1 MTKEAI
7 LFLACFVF
15 FIGCSTQKTV
25 QPISPLT
32 YEAPISFLDEFLSG
46 LPTEEKVEKVDERLD
61 QRIEDQKPKAE
72 EERREEKVKPEEKKV
87 AEQGEIPLAVI
98 PKLSAPPGERISLS
112 DLAIT
117 DLYLKKKRQ
126 LFTTLVNVGTVPLQ
140 MDGVVLSLFVDGRWE
155 GRYSWEV
162 LSSQKELQ
170 PQESIHLSLPYS
182 IVGRREVEIRV
193 ESPKERIELNQEN
206 NQFKKALEGFPLG
219 PDIAV
224 KDFSLTEDLDL
235 SILLCN
241 EGEVDL
247 RRGGTFRV
255 RIYVNDRKISDFEH
269 YLSEELKAHAK
280 TIYVLTPPYRIPLKG
295 SSRVRVSLMPKLRQ
309 DDIFL
314 ENNALERRFI
324 IFPFQL
330 GGQGREQFSFLIPRP
345 PSRRESMS
353 ELIKMEL
360 RWEMATAPLQ
370 LSFHESEGNKDLP
383 YFIGR
388 SPIRVEWP
396 LPTFEPQRE
405 SHWMVSVTNLFD
417 NRIEGHLIIQ
427 HP

>member
-1 MTKEAI
+1 MPKGAI

-25 QPISPLT
+25 QPISSLT
-32 YEAPISFLDEFLSG
+32 YEAPVYLVDEYLSG
-46 LPTEEKVEKVDERLD
+46 LPPEKRVDERSEKGG
-61 QRIEDQKPKAE
+61 EDQKGEE
-72 EERREEKVKPEEKKV
+72 EERKEEKTKIEEGKVTKEEKPSLPTPLLPP
-87 AEQGEIPLAVI
+87 EPLQERIGLYDLAV
-98 PKLSAPPGERISLS
+98 
-112 DLAIT
+112 T

-126 LFTTLVNVGTVPLQ
+126 LVATLVNVGEVPFQ
-140 MDGVVLSLFVDGRWE
+140 MDGLVLNLFVDRRLE
-155 GRYSWEV
+155 GRYLWET
-162 LSSQKELQ
+162 LSNKKELQ

-182 IVGRREVEIRV
+182 IIGQREVEIRV
-193 ESPKERIELNQEN
+193 DPPGERIELNQEN
-206 NQFKKALEGFPLG
+206 NQFKKSLEGFPLG

-224 KDFSLTEDLDL
+224 KDFSLTEDLEL
-235 SILLCN
+235 MILLCN

-255 RIYVNDRKISDFEH
+255 RIYLNDRKISDFEH
-269 YLSEELKAHAK
+269 YVSEDLKAHSK
-280 TIYVLTPPYRIPLKG
+280 TIYVLIPPYRIPLKG

-345 PSRRESMS
+345 PSRREAMS
-353 ELIKMEL
+353 ESIKMEL
-360 RWEMATAPLQ
+360 RWEKATAPLQ
-370 LSFHESEGNKDLP
+370 LSFRESEGSKDPP
-383 YFIGR
+383 YFTGK
-388 SPIRVEWP
+388 SPLKVEYP
-396 LPTFEPQRE
+396 FPTFEPQGE
-405 SHWMVSVTNLFD
+405 SIWMVSVTNLFD
-417 NRIEGHLIIQ
+417 NRVEGHLIIQ

>member
-1 MTKEAI
+1 MSKEAI
-7 LFLACFVF
+7 FFLACFVF

-32 YEAPISFLDEFLSG
+32 YEAPIHFFDEFLSG
-46 LPTEEKVEKVDERLD
+46 LSTEEKVEKAEEKLD
-61 QRIEDQKPKAE
+61 KRVEDQKPKAE
-72 EERREEKVKPEEKKV
+72 EERREEKAKPEEEKV
-87 AEQGEIPLAVI
+87 TEKGKIPLAMI
-98 PKLSAPPGERISLS
+98 PKPSEPLGERIGLS
-112 DLAIT
+112 DLAVT

-126 LFTTLVNVGTVPLQ
+126 LFATLVNAGEVPFQ
-140 MDGVVLSLFVDGRWE
+140 MDGVVLNLFVDGRWE
-155 GRYSWEV
+155 GRYSWET

-170 PQESIHLSLPYS
+170 PQESIQLSLPYS
-182 IVGRREVEIRV
+182 IIGRREVEIRV
-193 ESPKERIELNQEN
+193 EPPNERIESNREN
-206 NQFKKALEGFPLG
+206 NQFRKSLEGFPFG

-224 KDFSLTEDLDL
+224 KDFSLTEDLEL
-235 SILLCN
+235 TILLCN

-255 RIYVNDRKISDFEH
+255 RIYLNDRKISDFEH
-269 YLSEELKAHAK
+269 YISEELKARSK
-280 TIYVLTPPYRIPLKG
+280 TIYILTPPYRIPLKG

-314 ENNALERRFI
+314 ENNSLERRFI

-345 PSRRESMS
+345 PSRGETMS
-353 ELIKMEL
+353 EPIKMEL
-360 RWEMATAPLQ
+360 RWEVATAPLR
-370 LSFHESEGNKDLP
+370 LSFRESEGSKDPP
-383 YFIGR
+383 YFIGK
-388 SPIRVEWP
+388 SPLKVEWP

-417 NRIEGHLIIQ
+417 NRVEGHLIIQ